1 MESLKLS
8 CVPGDIISS
17 NRLNDDNLD
26 TLKFVTEFIG
36 TKIQV
41 QLETQLSKFKKDIVQ
56 YFKNSNED
64 IFIIAIFKQVNTKK
78 ICDIDTL
85 TLPFLVNNILM
96 IKYDN
101 LSFKYNCKDL
111 QSLLE
116 QTIKDITEFNISLC
130 NESDDVK
137 TVYGLLRESNHLNQ
151 QKID

>member
-1 MESLKLS
+1 MVNIPVAIDL
-8 CVPGDIISS
+8 
-17 NRLNDDNLD
+17 LD
-26 TLKFVTEFIG
+26 QGLQNIKDYAC
-36 TKIQV
+36 TKPV
-41 QLETQLSKFKKDIVQ
+41 
-56 YFKNSNED
+56 
-64 IFIIAIFKQVNTKK
+64 KK